1 MSPSALP
8 KQTGARCP
16 RGMRGTLLASVLSLL
31 LGMAGTAVAHA
42 ADEPA
47 DERTIEQAIVSVQ
60 VTAQRGDWYTPWQR
74 RQPVQLVGSGFLI
87 GKGTVMTNAHV
98 VSDARQILV
107 RRNGDSTPYVAQ
119 VAHVAHDSDLAL
131 LRVEDGAF
139 DAGVRALSLGDLPNL
154 RTRVRTY
161 GFPAGGERISR
172 TEGVV
177 SRIEFVTYVHSG
189 ADAHLA
195 IQTDSAIN
203 PGNSG
208 GPVMQEGR
216 VVGVAFQANPDLN
229 DVGFFI
235 PTTVVKR
242 FLRDIRD
249 GRYDGFGDLGIV
261 RSNLLNPA
269 YRAYAKLPAGRTGV
283 VVDQVLPGSSADGA
297 VQAGDVI
304 LAIDGHP
311 LTNDGNIQYM
321 GHTLG
326 YEQIA
331 EEKQI
336 NDPVRLRL
344 WSSGAERDVT
354 LTVQPLAHAPRM
366 RERFDVLPRY
376 VVYAG
381 LVFME
386 LEQEYLNIFGN
397 YWENATQRLLYA
409 HFFRHAEA
417 PETVRETPIVLTRI
431 LPHAVNRAYL
441 GLVNSLVSEIN
452 GKAITA
458 LEDIPPAFA
467 AATGDY
473 HLIRLERGGSQLIL
487 ERAAAA
493 QAQDEI
499 LQQYGVREAKRLE

>member
-1 MSPSALP
+1 MCITAFPMPIGGCFL
-8 KQTGARCP
+8 
-16 RGMRGTLLASVLSLL
+16 RGLRATLLAVLLTALS
-31 LGMAGTAVAHA
+31 GAGARAEEGA
-42 ADEPA
+42 
-47 DERTIEQAIVSVQ
+47 IEQAVVSVQ

-74 RQPVQLVGSGFLI
+74 RQPVQLIGSGFLI
-87 GKGTVMTNAHV
+87 GRGTVMTNAHV

-107 RRNGDSTPYVAQ
+107 RRNGDSTPYVAH

-131 LRVEDGAF
+131 LRVEDEAF
-139 DAGVRALSLGDLPNL
+139 DAGVTPLRLGDLPNL

-203 PGNSG
+203 LGNSG

-216 VVGVAFQANPDLN
+216 VVGVAFQANPELN

-235 PTTVVKR
+235 PTTVIKR
-242 FLRDIRD
+242 FLVDIRD

-269 YRAYAKLPAGRTGV
+269 YRALLKLPAGRTGV

-297 VQAGDVI
+297 VRAGDVI

-311 LTNDGNIQYM
+311 LTNDGNIDYM

-331 EEKQI
+331 EEKQV
-336 NDPVRLRL
+336 NDPLRL
-344 WSSGAERDVT
+344 SLWSDGARKEVT
-354 LTVQPLAHAPRM
+354 LTIKPLAHASRM

-376 VVYAG
+376 VIYAG

-386 LEQEYLNIFGN
+386 LDQAYLNIFGN
-397 YWENATQRLLYA
+397 YWENANQRLLYA
-409 HFFRHAEA
+409 HFFQAAES
-417 PETVRETPIVLTRI
+417 PETLEQTPIVLTRI

-441 GLVNSLVSEIN
+441 GFANSLVSEIN

-458 LEDIPPAFA
+458 LEDVPRAFA
-467 AATGDY
+467 AAAGDY
-473 HLIRLERGGSQLIL
+473 HLIKLDRGGTQVIL

-499 LQQYGVREAKRLE
+499 LRQYGVREAKRLE